1 MQKVVG
7 IRLMASEV
15 LLMYRF
21 VAEVGVGAGEG
32 LGFGIGKSNDVLTRS
47 AFNEPGSVAVLG

>member
-21 VAEVGVGAGEG
+21 VAEVAAVGG
-32 LGFGIGKSNDVLTRS
+32 
-47 AFNEPGSVAVLG
+47 